1 MSAITV
7 RYEGGDRFDVG
18 IRQHHLR
25 VDLPPG
31 LRGTDTGPSAAE
43 LFVASL
49 VASMANFAQRFLKNK
64 DIDPSG
70 LELTAAYTVSLEWPM
85 RVEWIDIEL
94 TVPPGTSDDLIAP
107 LRKVMDRCTVNNSLG
122 EPPKVTLSLNEADAA

>member
-7 RYEGGDRFDVG
+7 HYEGGDRFDVA

-25 VDLPPG
+25 VDLPPN
-31 LRGTDTGPSAAE
+31 LSGTDTGPSAAE

-49 VASMANFAQRFLKNK
+49 VASMANFAQRFLKHRE
-64 DIDPSG
+64 IDPSG
-70 LELTAAYTVSLEWPM
+70 LEVSAAYTVSLEWPM

-94 TVPPGTSDDLIAP
+94 TVPPGTPSDLIEP
-107 LRKVMDRCTVNNSLG
+107 LRKVIERSTVSNSMS
-122 EPPKVTLSLNEADAA
+122 EPPKVTLTLSEKEAA